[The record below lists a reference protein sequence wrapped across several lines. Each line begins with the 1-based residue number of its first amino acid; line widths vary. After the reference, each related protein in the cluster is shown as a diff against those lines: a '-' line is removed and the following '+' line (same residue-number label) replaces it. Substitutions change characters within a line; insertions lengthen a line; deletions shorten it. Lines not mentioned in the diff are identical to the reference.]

1 MRFRR
6 GTRWVLLGLGVAA
19 LAVVASVPSVVATRV
34 PAPRAPAVPV
44 SQTLAPTAG
53 PATPPSPGLA
63 GAVPGTRPPQFVVL
77 SFDGGGAVDLWQ
89 HWREVAARDRA
100 HFTFFLSAA
109 YLLTAA
115 SKDDYLPPRH
125 RPGAS
130 DIGNLP
136 IPAGV
141 APNQYL
147 ADLLA
152 QISAGYTEGNE
163 IGTHFGGHF
172 CLPGANSVAS
182 WTAADWSTELDQVSA
197 LLANVNQN
205 NALTPPV
212 TLPFGPAQVV
222 GDRTPCLQGKLTEL
236 YPVLAQ
242 RGFRYD
248 ASQTDAEGQWP
259 KRQEGIWSFPLAS
272 IPLAG
277 RSIHVL
283 SMDYNLYVNQSR
295 AHDVPA
301 ALEPTIEEQAYQSFL
316 GYFNRA
322 DAGNRAPVIIGAHFT
337 HWNDDAYLNA
347 LTRLMD
353 DVCLRP
359 EVRCVSFREL
369 ADWLDA
375 QSPDQLAALNAGSP
389 TAALADPAPPQGPAE
404 Q

>member
-1 MRFRR
+1 MPSHLGR
-6 GTRWVLLGLGVAA
+6 VLRA
-19 LAVVASVPSVVATRV
+19 LAVVALGVAVSVPAVVATRT
-34 PAPRAPAVPV
+34 PAARVPAVPL
-44 SQTLAPTAG
+44 SQPLAPAS
-53 PATPPSPGLA
+53 PLAPLSPTPPAAAL
-63 GAVPGTRPPQFVVL
+63 PGTRPPQFVVL

-89 HWREVAARDRA
+89 HWRQVATRDRA

-115 SKDDYLPPRH
+115 SKEDYLPPRH
-125 RPGAS
+125 HPGAS
-130 DIGNLP
+130 DIGTLP
-136 IPAGV
+136 IPAG
-141 APNQYL
+141 ATPDQYL
-147 ADLLA
+147 ADLLD
-152 QISAGYTEGNE
+152 QIGAGYVEGNE

-182 WTAADWSTELDQVSA
+182 WTAADWSTELDQVNA

-205 NALTPPV
+205 NSLSPPV
-212 TLPFGPAQVV
+212 SLPFGPSDVV
-222 GDRTPCLQGKLTEL
+222 GDRTPCLQGDLAAL

-248 ASQTDAEGQWP
+248 ASQSDREGQWP
-259 KRQEGIWSFPLAS
+259 KRQTGIWSFPLAS

-283 SMDYNLYVNQSR
+283 SMDYNLYVNQTR

-301 ALEPTIEEQAYQSFL
+301 ALEPSVEEQAYQTFL
-316 GYFNRA
+316 GYFSRA
-322 DAGNRAPVIIGAHFT
+322 YAGNRAPVIIGAHFT
-337 HWNDDAYLNA
+337 HWNNDAYLNA

-353 DVCLRP
+353 DVCTRP

-375 QSPDQLAALNAGSP
+375 QGPDQLAALNAGAQ
-389 TAALADPAPPQGPAE
+389 TAALADPPPVQGPAE